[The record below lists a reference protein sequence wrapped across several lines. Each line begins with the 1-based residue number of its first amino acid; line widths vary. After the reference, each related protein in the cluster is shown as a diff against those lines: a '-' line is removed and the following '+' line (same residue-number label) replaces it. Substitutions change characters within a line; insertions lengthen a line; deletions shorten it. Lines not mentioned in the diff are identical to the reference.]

1 MKFNIVG
8 QNVSEDD
15 LAYTFSNLVGA
26 TCSSGIRSRSPRAA
40 GEIRDKILFFRLNSR
55 EFNKKTCQSTANQ
68 ISKSNRTKLANT
80 KCSKYKKKNIE
91 NKINKMLFTTMET

>member
-55 EFNKKTCQSTANQ
+55 EFNKKNLSVNSKPNIQ
-68 ISKSNRTKLANT
+68 IKQ
-80 KCSKYKKKNIE
+80 
-91 NKINKMLFTTMET
+91 NKIGKY